1 MSGDNTVLLGF
12 RDERVAIG
20 DHIAY
25 FWETPDQFRECV
37 RFLELGLDAGDFCV
51 IFGHDDANQ
60 RVCDILTAD
69 GFNYRRFESEG
80 QLAVLHGNADAGKML
95 AIIGTVFAAAVKRG
109 VRLIRLLGNIG
120 WGRAGW
126 PNETDI
132 LEFEARVTGAAKTFP
147 CVVVCMYDVRGL
159 PGHIMVHGAYETH
172 PLTFCRNLVR
182 QNTHYV
188 EVEEYLKRLRSGDD
202 H

>member
-1 MSGDNTVLLGF
+1 MPGDNTIPLGF
-12 RDERVAIG
+12 RDEHVAVG

-25 FWETPDQFRECV
+25 FWETPGQFHEGV

-51 IFGHDDANQ
+51 IFGHDEANQ

-69 GFNYRRFESEG
+69 GFNCRRLESEG
-80 QLAVLHGNADAGKML
+80 QLAVLRGHSDATKML
-95 AIIGTVFAAAVKRG
+95 ANIGAAFTGAIDRG

-126 PNETDI
+126 PHEAAI
-132 LEFEARVTGAAKTFP
+132 FEFEAQVTGAAKQFP
-147 CVVVCMYDVRGL
+147 CVVVCMYDVHAL
-159 PGHIMVHGAYETH
+159 PGQVMVHGAYETH

-182 QNTHYV
+182 ENPHYV
-188 EVEEYLKRLRSGDD
+188 DVDEYLKRLRESEPR
-202 H
+202 